1 MKKRKRILFLAIS
14 FVIPLMATVAI
25 LSTYGMVKSYVNSTY
40 ENPFEKK
47 ASVEK
52 LFKGH
57 YVLYKNLYEKIHG
70 ENVQYTDLYI
80 QDEAAFIEDIF
91 SENILYSYSGEKVE
105 NYVKADSQSLI
116 NAVDSVLKTNLEE
129 DFFSILPY
137 FDYYVE
143 DLTNAICISNA
154 SDIVPNREKDYF
166 YYLEI
171 IYDENGN
178 ASIGTANSEDS
189 ELLQKNAAEI
199 ILQKN
204 RLLQECIG
212 LEGELYG
219 FYIENLLS
227 YNGVEPDMSEYGT
240 GPKNCRIIYGMTA
253 AVWQKYMNAEI
264 GGDFGYS
271 TIYTNTYYT
280 YQNSGVMSWIA
291 LAALAV
297 MLLALYLPLNR
308 LTKKPF
314 SEIKCVNL
322 PIEIV
327 ATAFCLLLTFHSEIL
342 DSIIKLLS
350 GNAAKDVV
358 NLTKIHP
365 YQGEVIAWW
374 LHALLLYGVFLAV
387 WYLGLTIRPLR
398 EKGFARYLKENWLFY
413 RIFPFIKKKALKVYD
428 DLEHI
433 DVTKKAGKT
442 IFRIVLVNAVILFII
457 SLMWVGGVALII
469 VYSIVLYFLLKLYVS
484 RMQKKYTIL
493 LHKINEI
500 SQGNLNVEIKE
511 DLGIFNPFK
520 EQLLQIQTGF
530 RSAVEEE
537 VKSQK
542 MKSELITNVS
552 HDLKTPLT
560 AIITYVDLL
569 KDENVSE
576 EKRKEY
582 LDTLERKSLRLKVL
596 IEDLFEVS
604 KANSGNVTLRYMDVD
619 ICNLVKQVQLE
630 MSDKLEAANLDVRMD
645 LPDEKVIVALDSQR
659 TYRIYEN
666 LFQNIAKYSL
676 PGTRVYVQGSI
687 VPKTH
692 TFAGSGESELPVSE
706 EKEIVISLKNISA
719 AEITV
724 NASDLTERFVRG
736 DAARNTEGSGLG
748 LAIVK
753 SFVELQGGRFILE
766 HDGDLFKAVTVFT
779 CK

>member
-14 FVIPLMATVAI
+14 FVIPLMATVII

-47 ASVEK
+47 SSVEK

-57 YVLYKNLYEKIHG
+57 YVLYKNLYEKING
-70 ENVQYTDLYI
+70 ENVRYTDLYI
-80 QDEAAFIEDIF
+80 KDEAAFLEDAF
-91 SENILYSYSGEKVE
+91 LESILYSDEMVE
-105 NYVKADSQSLI
+105 NYVKEDSQPLM
-116 NAVDSVLKTNLEE
+116 NAFDSTLKMELEE
-129 DFFSILPY
+129 DFFYILPY

-143 DLTNAICISNA
+143 DLSTGISISNVN
-154 SDIVPNREKDYF
+154 SIVPNQQSDYF

-171 IYDENGN
+171 IYDKNGN
-178 ASIGTANSEDS
+178 ASIGAAKSEDS

-212 LEGELYG
+212 LEGELYE
-219 FYIENLLS
+219 FSIENLL
-227 YNGVEPDMSEYGT
+227 YYRGVVPDMLEHGT
-240 GPKNCRIIYGMTA
+240 GPKNCRIIYGMTGT
-253 AVWQKYMNAEI
+253 VWQKYMNAEMS
-264 GGDFGYS
+264 GDLGYS
-271 TIYTNTYYT
+271 TIYTNAYHTYRA
-280 YQNSGVMSWIA
+280 SGIMGWIA
-291 LAALAV
+291 LAVLIV

-327 ATAFCLLLTFHSEIL
+327 ATAFCLLLTFQSEIL

-350 GNAAKDVV
+350 GNAARDVV
-358 NLTKIHP
+358 NITKLIP
-365 YQGEVIAWW
+365 YQGELIAWW
-374 LHALLLYGVFLAV
+374 LHALLLYGFFLMA

-398 EKGFARYLKENWLFY
+398 EKGFVRYIKENWLFY
-413 RIFPFIKKKALKVYD
+413 RIFPFVKKQVLKVYD
-428 DLEHI
+428 TLEHV

-457 SLMWVGGVALII
+457 SLMWVGGIALIV
-469 VYSIVLYFLLKLYVS
+469 VYSIVLYFLLKFYVS

-493 LHKINEI
+493 LQKINEI

-560 AIITYVDLL
+560 AIITYVNLL

-604 KANSGNVTLRYMDVD
+604 KANSGNVTMHYMDVD
-619 ICNLVKQVQLE
+619 ICNLVKQVQFE
-630 MSDKLEAANLDVRMD
+630 MSDKLSAANLDVRME
-645 LPDEKVIVALDSQR
+645 LPEEKVIVSLDSQR

-687 VPKTH
+687 VPKTRA
-692 TFAGSGESELPVSE
+692 FVGSEESELPVSE

-736 DAARNTEGSGLG
+736 DVARNTEGSGLG